1 MKAPKLLPW
10 YAQKAGVSLER
21 AEQLWRKAVRNA
33 TADTGWVGNSEYWGA
48 AMHEF
53 RHLLDAERA
62 TFCTPSGTPILRSH
76 IRVWRLPLLAME
88 DLIHATA
95 ANWRCH
101 LGPNAQNFRHR
112 AA

>member
-10 YAQKAGVSLER
+10 YARKAGVSLER
-21 AEQLWRKAVRNA
+21 AEQLWRKAVRHA

-48 AMHEF
+48 AVDEF
-53 RHLLDAERA
+53 KRLLDAEQA
-62 TFCTPSGTPILRSH
+62 TLCMPSGTPILRSQ

-88 DLIHATA
+88 DLVQAAA
-95 ANWRCH
+95 ANWRCY
-101 LGPNAQNFRHR
+101 LGQHAHDSRHR